1 MVGRK
6 LAYAEQPQPP
16 QRGGTNLHRGMYTCQ
31 VGRRMLGVDSQ
42 PVLRDLIRSM
52 ELIFLS
58 VNVVLQENVRL
69 IVHLWND

>member
-1 MVGRK
+1 
-6 LAYAEQPQPP
+6 
-16 QRGGTNLHRGMYTCQ
+16 
-31 VGRRMLGVDSQ
+31 MLGVDSQ